1 MTMSKARLAREE
13 KRGES
18 GVGQEETKNS
28 KTKWV
33 SEWVWGCLRL
43 CNKCCTKQA
52 EWSQNAL
59 QAAS

>member
-1 MTMSKARLAREE
+1 MSKARLAREE

-33 SEWVWGCLRL
+33 SE
-43 CNKCCTKQA
+43 
-52 EWSQNAL
+52 
-59 QAAS
+59 

>member
-1 MTMSKARLAREE
+1 MSKARLAREE

-18 GVGQEETKNS
+18 GVGQEKTKNS

-43 CNKCCTKQA
+43 FNKCCTKQA
-52 EWSQNAL
+52 ERSQNAL